1 MYLLSII
8 GKYRKL
14 LTPFILKVRTLVK
27 IKKQSAVFSELYRSW
42 QFIIDALLEQ
52 TRYTVEQE
60 NIGTPVIPVLNLH
73 LMAKCY

>member
-27 IKKQSAVFSELYRSW
+27 IKKQSAVFSELHKSW
-42 QFIIDALLEQ
+42 QCIIDRLFEQ
-52 TRYTVEQE
+52 TRYTVDQE
-60 NIGTPVIPVLNLH
+60 NIVTH
-73 LMAKCY
+73 LCHFIAYI